1 MNMKLR
7 FCLAALLPGML
18 PASFSPAAPRH
29 DICADLG
36 PAPAVGISSF
46 SSAGDWLVEA
56 HDDHGVAWGLVY
68 IYLVP
73 PGEDI
78 DGYRWFINHKAEV
91 AQSVGAIPVYTFY
104 QLLHIGRNAGLT
116 GSEPEIVRA
125 VMGDGPHMRAYFD
138 NFVIVLQAAAG
149 IDPPVIVHVEP
160 DSWGFMMWAMGVEG
174 NGDPTSVFAQ
184 VDGSGHPDTAGLPDN
199 AAGLGRALVRLRDT
213 HAPNVRLGWHAS
225 NFRVGTRPEVVT
237 SFFAGMGDWDVLFT
251 ESPHNEADE
260 SSWWEPW
267 DEDPTNTNLDW
278 YEAVTAGAGIP
289 ILLWQL
295 PIGTTDWHLLADP
308 GDRSMLERFAAA
320 GVAGLLFEHLGEGD
334 PDQFRGEGVL
344 GTVPPAETGAGGT
357 AADMRGRLAAY
368 TADPLAWP
376 EGSPC
381 RGGGPSDE
389 PDIPDAP
396 DTADAPDEESPSDA
410 GSERDAALDSAGD
423 LEDINE
429 DGGERDDASGCGCA
443 LVHSR

>member
-1 MNMKLR
+1 MKMKPIA
-7 FCLAALLPGML
+7 FFAALILGLL

-36 PAPAVGISSF
+36 PSLPVGLSSF
-46 SSAGDWLVEA
+46 SAAGDWLVEA
-56 HDDHGVAWGLVY
+56 HDEHGVAWGLVY

-78 DGYRWFINHKAEV
+78 DGQRWFINHKAEV
-91 AQSVGAIPVYTFY
+91 ARSVGAIPVYTFY
-104 QLLHIGRNAGLT
+104 QILHIGRNAGLT

-125 VMGDGPHMRAYFD
+125 VMEDGSLMRAYFD

-174 NGDPTSVFAQ
+174 NGDATSIFAQ
-184 VDGSGHPDTAGLPDN
+184 VDGSGHPGAAGLPDN
-199 AAGLGRALVRLRDT
+199 AAGLGRALVHLRDT
-213 HAPNVRLGWHAS
+213 HAPHVRLGWHAS

-251 ESPHNEADE
+251 ENPHNEADE

-267 DEDPTNTNLDW
+267 DEELTNTNLAWFDS
-278 YEAVTAGAGIP
+278 VTAGAGVP

-334 PDQFRGEGVL
+334 PDQFRGEGAL

-368 TADPLAWP
+368 SADPLAWP

-381 RGGGPSDE
+381 RVGGPADVPDIADIPDSPEISDPAEAPGEAGPSDADSE
-389 PDIPDAP
+389 L
-396 DTADAPDEESPSDA
+396 DT
-410 GSERDAALDSAGD
+410 ALDSAGD
-423 LEDINE
+423 LADSI
-429 DGGERDDASGCGCA
+429 DD
-443 LVHSR
+443 